1 MMLATTNGPDC
12 FSCSL
17 QIRRWRWRGRR
28 DDLRPRPT
36 LPSANNAEDGVAATT
51 RRHHRSLAR
60 SLEAVFHFPLQ
71 RSRGRRERRRRKWKE
86 GGAVNHWSRVPRKR
100 ERFLALGAI
109 DIPLPARPAS
119 LSPLPSARRPHRT
132 RESKWS
138 CVASISS
145 GRPWRPRG
153 LPKSRSEI
161 LFREEICVL

>member
-1 MMLATTNGPDC
+1 MLLADST
-12 FSCSL
+12 L
-17 QIRRWRWRGRR
+17 AVARR
-28 DDLRPRPT
+28 DDLRSRPT
-36 LPSANNAEDGVAATT
+36 LPSANSAEDGVAATT

-60 SLEAVFHFPLQ
+60 SRPSSISLSKGREEEE
-71 RSRGRRERRRRKWKE
+71 RGEGGSGRRRRGE
-86 GGAVNHWSRVPRKR
+86 SLESGAKK

-145 GRPWRPRG
+145 RRPWRPRG